1 MLDKIFSSLGVASH
15 SKQIIMV
22 AMMVIVYAGVRFL
35 MDASLNAEAT
45 TIEQFATMN
54 DAYIKSVIP
63 KQPTI
68 DTMSV
73 ALKLRCDNARQ
84 NCINQNGKKC
94 ETMECDDVI
103 SKYGENNEGFIT
115 PLSPFPI
122 SNNLYMK
129 NTEGPYALS
138 YDDLPNYE
146 GFETVEVPNMHT
158 PAGADVN
165 KTNHELY
172 GKSVGLL
179 LQGKEDQKQDIK
191 KDKNMEEL
199 DALLE

>member
-15 SKQIIMV
+15 SKQIIIV

-35 MDASLNAEAT
+35 MDVSLNAEAT

-63 KQPTI
+63 NQPTI
-68 DTMSV
+68 NTMPV

-84 NCINQNGKKC
+84 NCINNNGKKC

-103 SKYGENNEGFIT
+103 SKYGENNEGFT

-146 GFETVEVPNMHT
+146 GFETVEVPSMSTTGGETGKISHQL
-158 PAGADVN
+158 
-165 KTNHELY
+165 H
-172 GKSVGLL
+172 GKSVSLL
-179 LQGKEDQKQDIK
+179 LQGKEDQKQDVK

-199 DALLE
+199 DAMLE